1 MNKTAVEEMA
11 AKMEKSLKLLSA
23 NDVIILHLF
32 DNISYMARSEK
43 EGHLPIRK
51 YDNGEFHVKA
61 DLVLASKVWLFMF
74 FKNVLPLL
82 RLLEGLKVIFLAP
95 LPRYLQENC
104 CNANNHV
111 PNRYDESF

>member
-1 MNKTAVEEMA
+1 MV
-11 AKMEKSLKLLSA
+11 
-23 NDVIILHLF
+23 
-32 DNISYMARSEK
+32 RSEK

-95 LPRYLQENC
+95 LPRLCVCLSHQTLLPTYFNSNT
-104 CNANNHV
+104 CNPQFIKIPVTNLTDVSPTAI
-111 PNRYDESF
+111 